1 MEEYKLHH
9 HFALKKVGVSL
20 FHYISASHLLH
31 GIIGNTIKVLEL
43 EPSCFSTSF
52 PVSMSMFQVVIKLN
66 IVRSCSYLRYMGNE
80 KTMHTYWY
88 YV

>member
-1 MEEYKLHH
+1 MEEFKLHH

-52 PVSMSMFQVVIKLN
+52 PVSMS
-66 IVRSCSYLRYMGNE
+66 
-80 KTMHTYWY
+80 
-88 YV
+88 